1 MMLLPK
7 EAGVGLWG
15 KGITS
20 ALLLLFTYQMIINY
34 TSIKGLH
41 SFTSMS
47 SPALTTPKGGQERES
62 ADLLMNA
69 ADLSFRDPVIFSSL
83 YV

>member
-1 MMLLPK
+1 MLLLPK

-20 ALLLLFTYQMIINY
+20 SLLLLFTYQMIINY

-41 SFTSMS
+41 SLQAWAHQPSQC
-47 SPALTTPKGGQERES
+47 PKEVKNQES

-69 ADLSFRDPVIFSSL
+69 ADLSFRDPVIFFFL
-83 YV
+83 

>member
-1 MMLLPK
+1 MLLLPK

-20 ALLLLFTYQMIINY
+20 SLLLLFTYQMIINY

-41 SFTSMS
+41 SLQ
-47 SPALTTPKGGQERES
+47 A
-62 ADLLMNA
+62 
-69 ADLSFRDPVIFSSL
+69 
-83 YV
+83 

>member
-1 MMLLPK
+1 
-7 EAGVGLWG
+7 
-15 KGITS
+15 
-20 ALLLLFTYQMIINY
+20 MIINY

-41 SFTSMS
+41 SLQAWAHQPSQC
-47 SPALTTPKGGQERES
+47 PEEVKNRES

-69 ADLSFRDPVIFSSL
+69 ADLSFRDPVIFFFL